1 MSEGDFGT
9 YGQMAGSVG
18 MAASSMM
25 YASAA
30 SSAAAAGGA
39 AAVGGAAAGG
49 AGAGAMGA
57 AGMAGPVGWAALAV
71 MVAATIYSSRKKK
84 KKAKE
89 MAAQRERQIKEIR
102 RRAQANAA
110 LIREKGTKIS
120 AASEMMAARGKV
132 TGESV
137 LNQEIA
143 IIDKADRNAEK
154 TIQEAEFAIQGIQME
169 IQNRKD
175 LADEQYKADM
185 VNLVTD
191 SATMGT
197 KIYGNS
203 LRLEAAQTNTNKS
216 PDYAYNWMPERK
228 TRIGQNPSDM
238 YA

>member
-9 YGQMAGSVG
+9 YGQMAGSAG
-18 MAASSMM
+18 LAASSMM
-25 YASAA
+25 A
-30 SSAAAAGGA
+30 SSAAAAT
-39 AAVGGAAAGG
+39 AAGT
-49 AGAGAMGA
+49 ATASTAAMGA
-57 AGMAGPVGWAALAV
+57 AAGPVGWAALAV
-71 MVAATIYSSRKKK
+71 MAAATIYSSRKRK

-89 MAAQRERQIKEIR
+89 IADQRQRQIKEIR

-185 VNLVTD
+185 INLVTD

-203 LRLEAAQTNTNKS
+203 LQLNKPTKTNPYQGRTAEAW
-216 PDYAYNWMPERK
+216 DYTIPQRK
-228 TRIGQNPSDM
+228 TRAGDNLSTM